1 MAQSLACAKPE
12 KRKEEAMRRKR
23 DRIVLMIAGYASCK
37 IPGFFQRERWE
48 GIALAACGTL
58 EGGG

>member
-1 MAQSLACAKPE
+1 
-12 KRKEEAMRRKR
+12 MRRKR
-23 DRIVLMIAGYASCK
+23 DRIVLIIAGYAPCK
-37 IPGFFQRERWE
+37 IPGFFQREKWE